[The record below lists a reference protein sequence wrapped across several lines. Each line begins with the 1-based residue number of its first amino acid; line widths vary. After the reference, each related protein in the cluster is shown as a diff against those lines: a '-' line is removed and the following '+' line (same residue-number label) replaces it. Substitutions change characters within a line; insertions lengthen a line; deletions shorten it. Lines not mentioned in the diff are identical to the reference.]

1 MKYDE
6 LRTTVLMIKVIPS
19 VSPDLQKQWNMPEGH
34 RSVGFFSTDCD
45 DVGYTCVDEATT
57 KADVKVVLAKSMYGG
72 AGCAQQ
78 KYAGEFIGMLSG
90 PNPAEV
96 KAGLA
101 AAFDL
106 LNADATF
113 YSANDDDSVAYYAY
127 TISRTGSS
135 LSECGGI
142 PEGTPI
148 AYLIAPPVEAQYG
161 MDAALKAADVR
172 MCAYFEPPSETNFSG
187 GYLTGTQSACKAACD
202 AFADAVVFCVENPLK
217 Y

>member
-45 DVGYTCVDEATT
+45 DVGYTCVDEATK

-127 TISRTGSS
+127 TISRTGSY
-135 LSECGGI
+135 LS
-142 PEGTPI
+142 
-148 AYLIAPPVEAQYG
+148 
-161 MDAALKAADVR
+161 
-172 MCAYFEPPSETNFSG
+172 
-187 GYLTGTQSACKAACD
+187 
-202 AFADAVVFCVENPLK
+202 
-217 Y
+217 

>member
-45 DVGYTCVDEATT
+45 DVGYTCVDEATK

-78 KYAGEFIGMLSG
+78 KYAGEFIG

-127 TISRTGSS
+127 TISRTGSY

-172 MCAYFEPPSETNFSG
+172 MCAYFEPPS
-187 GYLTGTQSACKAACD
+187 GTQSACKAACD